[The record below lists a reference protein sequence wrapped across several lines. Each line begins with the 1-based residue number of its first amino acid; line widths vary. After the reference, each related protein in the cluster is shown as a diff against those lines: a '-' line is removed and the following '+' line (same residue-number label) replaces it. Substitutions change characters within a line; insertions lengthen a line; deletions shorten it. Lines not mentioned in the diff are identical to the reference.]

1 MDICNR
7 CGSTMIRG
15 ICPHCGKHMMRSGSE
30 TVYQCISKAAE
41 CLDKEQWEEA
51 IGFVL
56 KGYEMDISNKDL
68 AVVELLALTQMLRI
82 VPDSTNEEERV
93 RTLLKNMGDSAK
105 FRYKNYDL
113 AAYRSRLHSHD
124 LANTTLSWWQYLIY
138 WVIAIAVICGL
149 FALMRYLLTIPI
161 IGLLVALAILYFIII
176 H

>member
-1 MDICNR
+1 MDVCNL
-7 CGSTMIRG
+7 CGSALIRG
-15 ICPHCGKHMMRSGSE
+15 ICPHCEQHLIRSGSDN
-30 TVYQCISKAAE
+30 VYQCIRKATE
-41 CLDKEQWEEA
+41 CLEKKQWDEA
-51 IGFVL
+51 AAFVL
-56 KGYEMDISNKDL
+56 KGYELDPCNKDL
-68 AVVELLALTQMLRI
+68 PVIELLALTQMLRI

-161 IGLLVALAILYFIII
+161 IGFLVALAILYFIII